1 MFEPVTSIIVKCLD
15 FWRFNEKI
23 HKKMDKTWLY
33 LSAMVRPNGNCF
45 FYKTAVLEGPYWD
58 QFNKKISLF
67 K

>member
-45 FYKTAVLEGPYWD
+45 FYNEANFLWKIGPK
-58 QFNKKISLF
+58 FEATF
-67 K
+67 